1 MNYKIRG
8 VKNLALRK
16 EVKKALR
23 FFAKELDIHDYDDV
37 TIRLKAKK
45 KMDALGYCSIK
56 HYDDED
62 CISTILMEV
71 DIKQDRDEL
80 INTLAHEMVH
90 VKQYIT
96 GELSEDLDVWKGKKI
111 NSDDIDYDDQPW
123 EIEAD
128 KVGDELDAKWNDRR
142 CFNNS

>member
-1 MNYKIRG
+1 MKYKIRG
-8 VKNLALRK
+8 INNLALKR
-16 EVKKALR
+16 EVNKALR
-23 FFAKELDIHDYDDV
+23 FFAKELDISDYDDV

-45 KMDALGYCSIK
+45 KIDALGYCSIK

-62 CISTILMEV
+62 CISIILMEI
-71 DIKQDRDEL
+71 DSTQSRNEM

-96 GELSEDLDVWKGKKI
+96 GELSEDLDVWKGKNV

-128 KVGDELDAKWNDRR
+128 KVGDILDEKWNAR
-142 CFNNS
+142 

>member
-1 MNYKIRG
+1 MKFKISG
-8 VKNLALRK
+8 VKKKVLKNEIKEALH
-16 EVKKALR
+16 
-23 FFAKELDIHDYDDV
+23 FFAKELKVKDYHDV
-37 TIRLKAKK
+37 TVSVKAMR

-62 CISTILMEV
+62 RISTILMEV
-71 DIKQDRDEL
+71 KLNQGRDEM

-128 KVGDELDAKWNDRR
+128 KVGDMLDEKFERTR
-142 CFNNS
+142 

>member
-1 MNYKIRG
+1 MKFKISG
-8 VKNLALRK
+8 VK
-16 EVKKALR
+16 KKAFKNEIKEALT
-23 FFAKELDIHDYDDV
+23 FFAKELKVKDYRDV
-37 TIRLKAKK
+37 TVSVKAMR

-62 CISTILMEV
+62 RISTILMEV
-71 DIKQDRDEL
+71 KLNQGRDEM

-128 KVGDELDAKWNDRR
+128 KVGDMLDEKWNER
-142 CFNNS
+142 